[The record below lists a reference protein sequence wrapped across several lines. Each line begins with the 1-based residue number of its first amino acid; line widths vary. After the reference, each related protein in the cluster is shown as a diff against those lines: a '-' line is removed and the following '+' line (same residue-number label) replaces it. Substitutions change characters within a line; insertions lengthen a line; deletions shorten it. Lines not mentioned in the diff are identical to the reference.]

1 MVVVGRN
8 VCCYITWRV
17 GVEENRPAGLLIA
30 WVMNAA
36 SRGVAFGEEGVKVRG
51 EVSTLTDLVDGPGV
65 APEVIVE
72 NMPSVC

>member
-1 MVVVGRN
+1 M
-8 VCCYITWRV
+8 
-17 GVEENRPAGLLIA
+17 LIA